1 MSWFQYLEQ
10 SIWIIKHW
18 KENERKL
25 FLRTRQLI
33 FVATASGL
41 FAKKKKKVI
50 IIIERYMLKGE

>member
-18 KENERKL
+18 KENEKKL

-41 FAKKKKKVI
+41 FAKKEKKI
-50 IIIERYMLKGE
+50 NN